1 MKQLPNKKIIG
12 ARCKALREKI
22 GLSQTDLAKELD
34 VSNATI
40 CGIEKGQVYPPFKVI
55 FGLGLIYKVNMFYI
69 FNGNG
74 DMFMEENSIPAWMG
88 SIPADQ
94 LDFLRNF
101 LNLFEKSELVRFSF
115 QAYFKKYQ
123 LENKALIEMELDDQQ
138 K

>member
-1 MKQLPNKKIIG
+1 MKQIPDKKIIG
-12 ARCKALREKI
+12 ARFKAIREKI
-22 GLSQTDLAKELD
+22 ALSQTDLAKKLQ

-55 FGLGLIYKVNMFYI
+55 FGLCLIYKVNIFYI

-74 DMFMEENSIPAWMG
+74 DMFMEENLIPACMG
-88 SIPADQ
+88 HITDDQ

-101 LNLFEKSELVRFSF
+101 LNLYEKSELVRFSF

-123 LENKALIEMELDDQQ
+123 LENRALIEMDMNNQ
-138 K
+138 